1 MDNFEKRLLDSY
13 DNLTKS
19 HKLLAKYLFE
29 NMDKAVF
36 LTALQIA
43 KDVDLSETTVIRLA
57 YKLGYD
63 SFSTMH
69 KSMQDIVLANKN
81 LEITNNDR
89 EVAKITSSL
98 SEVHNEYLYR
108 TLNNLDNS
116 IFENI
121 CDCLMGSE
129 KILVMGYKD
138 SYGASVELMRLLE
151 KIRPKVFF
159 HRWTRD
165 RNDIVYEMAKD
176 SLMIAVSF
184 VPHSRFTVTET
195 EFMKK
200 IGCNIIAITDSAVNP
215 FRHIADYNLVVD
227 LAKDKATG
235 FVNTA
240 SALSLFSYINQYI
253 YSKYKNQIDE
263 YLLTSKKYDEDYVQ

>member
-13 DNLTKS
+13 DDLTKS

-63 SFSTMH
+63 SFSSMH

-81 LEITNNDR
+81 LEITNNDK
-89 EVAKITSSL
+89 EISEITSNL
-98 SEVHNEYLYR
+98 SEMHNEYLYR
-108 TLNNLDNS
+108 IFNNLDHQAL
-116 IFENI
+116 EDL
-121 CDCLMGSE
+121 CDCLMQAE

-159 HRWTRD
+159 HRWMRD

-184 VPHSRFTVTET
+184 APHSRFTVTET

-215 FRHIADYNLVVD
+215 FRHIADYNPVIE

-240 SALSLFSYINQYI
+240 PALSFFSYINQYI
-253 YSKYKNQIDE
+253 YSKYKEQIDN

>member
-1 MDNFEKRLLDSY
+1 MDNFEKRLLENY

-19 HKLLAKYLFE
+19 HKVLAKYLFE
-29 NMDKAVF
+29 NMDSAVF

-43 KDVDLSETTVIRLA
+43 KEVDLSETTVIRLA

-81 LEITNNDR
+81 KEITDKD
-89 EVAKITSSL
+89 EETTEIIHEL
-98 SEVHNEYLYR
+98 SEKHDEYLCR
-108 TLNNLDNS
+108 IFNNMNRDYLES
-116 IFENI
+116 I
-121 CDCLMGSE
+121 CDAFMNADR
-129 KILVMGYKD
+129 ILVMGYKD

-151 KIRPKVFF
+151 KIRPKVYF
-159 HRWTRD
+159 HRWMRD
-165 RNDIVYEMAKD
+165 RNDIVYDMAKD

-184 VPHSRFTVTET
+184 APHSRFTVSEA

-215 FRHIADYNLVVD
+215 FRHIADYNPVVEVPR
-227 LAKDKATG
+227 DKATG
-235 FVNTA
+235 FINTA
-240 SALSLFSYINQYI
+240 PVISWFSYAAKLI
-253 YSKYKNQIDE
+253 YSKYKDDVDHHIK
-263 YLLTSKKYDEDYVQ
+263 TSKKYEDEYIQ